1 MKTNSTTLAIA
12 ILGIATILGSC
23 QKEELKPMPVIST
36 QSETVTTNKKTLSGM
51 NDDFEKNLYTG
62 KWVISNMNDGKYE
75 TRTDQTAHFR
85 DYVFTFNEYQ
95 VVIATSKERS
105 VSGKWTT
112 IMVGNKKKVVVDF
125 GFKPFIILNGHWDIT
140 EFNTAY
146 VKLNIPQVNGSAVLN
161 FDSVNNMPK

>member
-12 ILGIATILGSC
+12 VLGIATIFGSC
-23 QKEELKPMPVIST
+23 QKEELMPMPDFST
-36 QSETVTTNKKTLSGM
+36 QSNTVTASEKTMSGM
-51 NDDFEKNLYTG
+51 NNDFEKNLYAG
-62 KWVISNMNDGKYE
+62 KWVISTMDDGKYE
-75 TRTDQTAHFR
+75 TRTDQTAQFK
-85 DYVFTFNEYQ
+85 DYVFTFNQYQ
-95 VVIATSKERS
+95 VVIATSRERS

-125 GFKPFIILNGHWDIT
+125 GFKPFIMLNGHWDIT

-146 VKLNIPQVNGSAVLN
+146 VKLNIPKVHGSAVLN